1 MSEDGGALLWLGVL
15 ALASFFAAA
24 AISFCLLLWFEP
36 VLARYTLAKPN
47 ARSSHKVPAP
57 QGGGGGVIAATVI
70 VTGVVFVG
78 FPGLANGGVALTTVI
93 ASAILLAVVGAIDD
107 LRPLHPMPRLLLQ
120 AVAVAGILWAL
131 PSELRVFPAIPQW
144 SEQLLLF
151 IAAVWFVNLVNF
163 MDGIDWMTVAEV
175 LPITAALA
183 AFGFAGMLPPYATLL
198 AAALCGATAGFAPFN
213 RPVARLFLGDV
224 GSLPIGL
231 LLVWL
236 LIVLAG
242 NGHLAAALLLPL
254 YYVTDA
260 TITLLVRL
268 AHGEQIAQAH
278 RTHFYQRAMDN
289 GLSVTRIVR
298 RVVTTNIF
306 LVVLAALSLVTQSV
320 PAHIFLVVAG
330 SAAVGLLLWTF
341 GRRSGAPRP

>member
-120 AVAVAGILWAL
+120 AVAVAGILWAC
-131 PSELRVFPAIPQW
+131 RA
-144 SEQLLLF
+144 
-151 IAAVWFVNLVNF
+151 NF
-163 MDGIDWMTVAEV
+163 A
-175 LPITAALA
+175 
-183 AFGFAGMLPPYATLL
+183 
-198 AAALCGATAGFAPFN
+198 CS
-213 RPVARLFLGDV
+213 R
-224 GSLPIGL
+224 
-231 LLVWL
+231 
-236 LIVLAG
+236 
-242 NGHLAAALLLPL
+242 
-254 YYVTDA
+254 
-260 TITLLVRL
+260 
-268 AHGEQIAQAH
+268 
-278 RTHFYQRAMDN
+278 
-289 GLSVTRIVR
+289 
-298 RVVTTNIF
+298 
-306 LVVLAALSLVTQSV
+306 QS
-320 PAHIFLVVAG
+320 
-330 SAAVGLLLWTF
+330 
-341 GRRSGAPRP
+341 RSGPSNYCSSSPRSGL